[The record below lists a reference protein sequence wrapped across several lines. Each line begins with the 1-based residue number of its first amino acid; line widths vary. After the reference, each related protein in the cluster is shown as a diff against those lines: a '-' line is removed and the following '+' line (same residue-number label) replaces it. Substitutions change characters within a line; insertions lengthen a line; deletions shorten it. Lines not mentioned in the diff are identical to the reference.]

1 MFDDLGLLLAVSL
14 VFQNLIPG
22 TLVYLD
28 FPVSE
33 GCAGF
38 YMSVFAY
45 TLAFPFVS
53 ASLFPPLCCHA
64 ATAADPS
71 STGNSLTCGVA
82 SVYCIY

>member
-1 MFDDLGLLLAVSL
+1 MLDDLGLLLGVSWIL
-14 VFQNLIPG
+14 QNLIPG

-45 TLAFPFVS
+45 T
-53 ASLFPPLCCHA
+53 
-64 ATAADPS
+64 
-71 STGNSLTCGVA
+71 
-82 SVYCIY
+82 